1 MFSQE
6 PTLSRVVCKA
16 LQMTKLGGCE
26 FHRPGAEAV
35 GGGAER
41 LAAAERAHKALEG
54 MTAPGDCGVGS
65 HPERPAER
73 RNSTAA
79 VDVTEARNSTAVAA
93 RLRQALAHAAA
104 AVALAEAQPAGA
116 AAGAS
121 AVRAAH
127 GCRSDRRRVRVPR
140 MARHELDEGR

>member
-1 MFSQE
+1 MYGSFQEHLQRTSTSITGSQVFLDN
-6 PTLSRVVCKA
+6 P
-16 LQMTKLGGCE
+16 G
-26 FHRPGAEAV
+26 HRGFPHIHNEKGP
-35 GGGAER
+35 
-41 LAAAERAHKALEG
+41 HKALEG

-73 RNSTAA
+73 RNSKAA
-79 VDVTEARNSTAVAA
+79 MDVTEARNRSAVAA

-104 AVALAEAQPAGA
+104 AVALAEAQPAGG

-121 AVRAAH
+121 AVHAAH

>member
-73 RNSTAA
+73 RNSKAA
-79 VDVTEARNSTAVAA
+79 MDVTEARNRSAVAA

>member
-79 VDVTEARNSTAVAA
+79 VDVTEARNSSAVAG
-93 RLRQALAHAAA
+93 LRQALAHAAA

>member
-79 VDVTEARNSTAVAA
+79 NVTLDVTEARNSTAVAG

-121 AVRAAH
+121 AVRTAH
-127 GCRSDRRRVRVPR
+127 GCRSDRRRVRVR
-140 MARHELDEGR
+140 

>member
-1 MFSQE
+1 MFSLK
-6 PTLSRVVCKA
+6 PTPSRVVCKA
-16 LQMTKLGGCE
+16 LQMTKLGGCD

-41 LAAAERAHKALEG
+41 LAAVERAHKALEG

-65 HPERPAER
+65 HPK
-73 RNSTAA
+73 S
-79 VDVTEARNSTAVAA
+79 
-93 RLRQALAHAAA
+93 AHAAA

>member
-16 LQMTKLGGCE
+16 LQMTKLGGGE
-26 FHRPGAEAV
+26 FHSPGAEAA

-41 LAAAERAHKALEG
+41 LAAVERAHNAFEG

-65 HPERPAER
+65 HHERPAER
-73 RNSTAA
+73 RNSNAA
-79 VDVTEARNSTAVAA
+79 MDVTEARNSTAVAA

-121 AVRAAH
+121 AVRTAH
-127 GCRSDRRRVRVPR
+127 GCRSDRRRVRVR
-140 MARHELDEGR
+140 

>member
-79 VDVTEARNSTAVAA
+79 VDVTEARNRSAVASG
-93 RLRQALAHAAA
+93 LRQALAHAAA

-127 GCRSDRRRVRVPR
+127 GCRSDRRRERVPR

>member
-79 VDVTEARNSTAVAA
+79 MDVTEARNRSAVAA

-104 AVALAEAQPAGA
+104 AVALAEAQPAGG

-121 AVRAAH
+121 AVHAAH